1 MLLFIFILKKCFGR
15 CKIKVKRILSILYF
29 RLFVNV
35 FENRKQN
42 KKENG
47 LINKQNKPIASH
59 DHHLLK

>member
-35 FENRKQN
+35 FVSKIENKIRKRM
-42 KKENG
+42 
-47 LINKQNKPIASH
+47 A
-59 DHHLLK
+59 